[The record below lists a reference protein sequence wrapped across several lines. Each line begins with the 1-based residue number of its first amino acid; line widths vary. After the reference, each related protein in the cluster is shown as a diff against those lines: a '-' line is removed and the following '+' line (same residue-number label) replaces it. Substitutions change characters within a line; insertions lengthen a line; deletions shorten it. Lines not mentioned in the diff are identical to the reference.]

1 MQRGC
6 WQRDLVGSEAVVL
19 VGCDCDCGIGVG
31 WGAGALALDAVY
43 LRVLFSRLRMH
54 CWSWIG
60 LFRRERFSL
69 SHS

>member
-1 MQRGC
+1 VQRGC

-54 CWSWIG
+54 CWS
-60 LFRRERFSL
+60 
-69 SHS
+69 

>member
-1 MQRGC
+1 M
-6 WQRDLVGSEAVVL
+6 GSEAVVL

-54 CWSWIG
+54 CWS
-60 LFRRERFSL
+60 
-69 SHS
+69 